1 MTGIEVHLPTPYEGD
16 DPQAEAHAITEA
28 SGTSFSGGMNILPTD
43 RRNAMHAIYAF
54 SRQVDDIADGPWS
67 SEDKHKAL
75 DAWRAEIEALYAGAP
90 SSAVGKALAP
100 AIVAYEL
107 PKEEFLGL
115 IDGMAMDADGPIVAP
130 PRKELSLYTRRVAG
144 TVGLL
149 SIRVFGAWKS
159 EASDRFALALA
170 DALQITN
177 ILRDVEEDAG
187 IDRLYLPSELLA
199 KHGLTNPT
207 PHDVAAAN
215 GLDAIRAELGE
226 EAKAFYN
233 EARSLAPLHDRKAL
247 RPALMMMGA
256 YEGYLI
262 EMERRRWRLSPD
274 VKLQSRWQK
283 LFRGLRYAFMGPGQP
298 TTS

>member
-107 PKEEFLGL
+107 KTEKVPVCLFLESYKVM
-115 IDGMAMDADGPIVAP
+115 IAFSIAYSA
-130 PRKELSLYTRRVAG
+130 
-144 TVGLL
+144 LL
-149 SIRVFGAWKS
+149 FS
-159 EASDRFALALA
+159 
-170 DALQITN
+170 
-177 ILRDVEEDAG
+177 G
-187 IDRLYLPSELLA
+187 I
-199 KHGLTNPT
+199 
-207 PHDVAAAN
+207 
-215 GLDAIRAELGE
+215 
-226 EAKAFYN
+226 F
-233 EARSLAPLHDRKAL
+233 
-247 RPALMMMGA
+247 
-256 YEGYLI
+256 
-262 EMERRRWRLSPD
+262 
-274 VKLQSRWQK
+274 
-283 LFRGLRYAFMGPGQP
+283 
-298 TTS
+298 